1 MKDKRIKTLNELKKY
16 CEDISCRKDGVECL
30 GDCEVYILVGGFG
43 RSSKYIQHY
52 SDGSWWINHQI
63 DDTEEEY
70 KNDKE
75 LKKGYPL
82 LFEAIEKGCLIK
94 Y

>member
-1 MKDKRIKTLNELKKY
+1 MKRNEKMKDKRIKRLIALKNY

-43 RSSKYIQHY
+43 RSSKYIQYY
-52 SDGSWWINHQI
+52 SDGSWWINHQL

-70 KNDKE
+70 NQWLVE
-75 LKKGYPL
+75 
-82 LFEAIEKGCLIK
+82 EAEDLEEDDDW
-94 Y
+94 

>member
-1 MKDKRIKTLNELKKY
+1 MKDRRIKTLNELKKY
-16 CEDISCRKDGVECL
+16 CKDTSNNGS
-30 GDCEVYILVGGFG
+30 GDVSESEVYILLNGML
-43 RSSKYIQHY
+43 RSSKYIQYY

-82 LFEAIEKGCLIK
+82 LFEAMEKGCLIK

>member
-1 MKDKRIKTLNELKKY
+1 MKYRRIKTLNELKKY
-16 CEDISCRKDGVECL
+16 CKDVSYDCGCVS
-30 GDCEVYILVGGFG
+30 DCEVYILVGGCC
-43 RSSKYIQHY
+43 RSSKYIQYY

-82 LFEAIEKGCLIK
+82 LFEAMEKGCLIK

>member
-1 MKDKRIKTLNELKKY
+1 MKDKRIRTLKELKEY
-16 CEDISCRKDGVECL
+16 CKDTSNNGT
-30 GDCEVYILVGGFG
+30 GDVSESEVYILVGGFG
-43 RSSKYIQHY
+43 RSSKYIQYY

-75 LKKGYPL
+75 LKKGYPM
-82 LFEAIEKGCLIK
+82 LFKAMDKGCLIK

>member
-1 MKDKRIKTLNELKKY
+1 MKDKRIKSLNELKEY
-16 CEDISCRKDGVECL
+16 CKDVGECVS
-30 GDCEVYILVGGFG
+30 DSEVYILVGGCG
-43 RSSKYIQHY
+43 RSSKYIQYY

-75 LKKGYPL
+75 LKKGYPM
-82 LFEAIEKGCLIK
+82 LFKAMDKGCLIK